1 MDQKVR
7 YKNTETRK
15 LFWVFL
21 YIKRKRLRLLMEN
34 IFSEAKNLN
43 KQNG

>member
-7 YKNTETRK
+7 YKKHRNPEIV
-15 LFWVFL
+15 LGFL